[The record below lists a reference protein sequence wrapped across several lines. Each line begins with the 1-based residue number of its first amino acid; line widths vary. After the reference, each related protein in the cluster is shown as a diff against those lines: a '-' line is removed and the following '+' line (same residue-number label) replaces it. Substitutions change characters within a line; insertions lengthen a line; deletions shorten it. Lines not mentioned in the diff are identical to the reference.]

1 MKKILI
7 ILTIIL
13 ILIGGIFVFFKYK
26 NNITEIGEIT
36 EIFVPENDN
45 KKNNDNKSIKS
56 LTFLT
61 NKPNKATTND
71 GYYYLSDDYD
81 RLPNGKFATHL
92 MYIDFKTKQEIH
104 LCNNSACTHNTEDC
118 TSVFTK
124 NEFEIGSL
132 LFVFNGKIYILSK
145 IPDNDGQVSI
155 GVLGESSNK
164 TAESKSSVLYRLN
177 LDGTN
182 REKVYTF
189 DSNVMVEDFTI
200 GSENKLYFV
209 TKKITNEYTSGNAYT
224 ISKER
229 KLIYIDVNTKKENT
243 VFSMDFKDNIDW
255 EVIGS
260 SDNLLVLYGIDFGRK
275 VSNEEKN
282 GENNEIYTKS
292 SDVFATFNIAD
303 GSLNKI
309 YSIYAPLSRSYTVG
323 KDYLYY
329 SKDGSNEVLKI
340 DLKTG
345 KSNVLAKLSQN
356 YISMIIGDKIL
367 CQEYASNDT
376 TSYFVDTNTG
386 EVSHSSLINKTV
398 KNSLDIIAV
407 SGDEVLAIYDS
418 DVTYNNDGSYTTK
431 ENKYGIISKSDLYTG
446 KDSFKKVKMIY
457 GGI

>member
-1 MKKILI
+1 M
-7 ILTIIL
+7 
-13 ILIGGIFVFFKYK
+13 
-26 NNITEIGEIT
+26 
-36 EIFVPENDN
+36 
-45 KKNNDNKSIKS
+45 
-56 LTFLT
+56 
-61 NKPNKATTND
+61 
-71 GYYYLSDDYD
+71 
-81 RLPNGKFATHL
+81 
-92 MYIDFKTKQEIH
+92 
-104 LCNNSACTHNTEDC
+104 
-118 TSVFTK
+118 
-124 NEFEIGSL
+124 
-132 LFVFNGKIYILSK
+132 
-145 IPDNDGQVSI
+145 PDNDGQVSI

-367 CQEYASNDT
+367 CQEYASQDT

-386 EVSHSSLINKTV
+386 KVSHSSLINKTV